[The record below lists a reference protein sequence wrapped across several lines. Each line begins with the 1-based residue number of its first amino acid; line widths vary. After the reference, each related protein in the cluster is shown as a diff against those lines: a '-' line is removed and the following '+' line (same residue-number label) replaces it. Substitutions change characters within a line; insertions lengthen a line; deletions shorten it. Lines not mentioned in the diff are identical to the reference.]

1 MNTFA
6 VRCLHEPMHLLS
18 LRSQINALNLA
29 SEQPDPFSTAEF
41 YANFL
46 ERGLLLPQS
55 ESQLWFLAV
64 FADTELVGY
73 LALKRVV
80 RRVLG
85 VATHGLEFL
94 VGHEVDR
101 PHLVARAAH
110 LEAVSRAVFDYLL
123 ERRDQWSWLELQG
136 QTAVSALDPTQLG
149 LRLPGHMT
157 RDFPNWENC
166 TIQLRWRTVQQ
177 YVQAMSSNMRGE
189 LRRRL
194 RRLLGLGQLE
204 LLSSSDPQ
212 ATPALFDL
220 YCSIEQRSWK
230 SETEVAIGGVV
241 QAEYVRGLLAAD
253 QPMRIVIHILLLDGA
268 PIAGL
273 ICGLFTAPAGTTLY
287 ALHLAYD
294 RHFAAASPGSAVL
307 LMGVRHAIEQG
318 CTSIN
323 LLAGFT
329 YYKRRWLAAITPRRS
344 IQVYRHGS
352 PFAWRRMLGD
362 ALRRAR
368 GKSQGSPAPNP
379 LRPAQVVSRAD
390 SSGSARLAAGRLAGT
405 LARGQFAAKI
415 AQAHLGRCET
425 LTASEIE
432 ASAAVITEPKPP
444 APVPKRRRVSRP
456 LEVPELP
463 PRG

>member
-1 MNTFA
+1 MKAFA
-6 VRCLHEPMHLLS
+6 VRCLHEPTDLLG
-18 LRSQINALNLA
+18 LREQINALNLA
-29 SEQPDPFSTAEF
+29 SEEPDPFSTAEF

-55 ESQLWFLAV
+55 ELQLWFLAV
-64 FADTELVGY
+64 FADTELLGY

-85 VATHGLEFL
+85 VVTHGLEFL

-101 PHLVARAAH
+101 PHLVARAEH
-110 LEAVSRAVFDYLL
+110 LEAVSHAVFEYLL

-136 QTAVSALDPTQLG
+136 QTAQSALDPMQLG

-166 TIQLRWRTVQQ
+166 TIPLRWPTVQQ

-204 LLSSSDPQ
+204 VLSSSDPQ

-230 SETEVAIGGVV
+230 SATEVAIGGVV

-253 QPMRIVIHILLLDGA
+253 QPMRIVIHIMLLDGA

-273 ICGLFTAPAGTTLY
+273 ICGLFTAPTGATLY

-294 RHFAAASPGSAVL
+294 SHFAAASPGSAVL

-329 YYKRRWLAAITPRRS
+329 YYKRRWLAEITPRRS

-352 PFAWRRMLGD
+352 PLAWRRVLGD
-362 ALRRAR
+362 ALRRVR
-368 GKSQGSPAPNP
+368 GESQGSTTLDP
-379 LRPAQVVSRAD
+379 LRPAQVISTAGPSRRA
-390 SSGSARLAAGRLAGT
+390 SRGAGQLTGT
-405 LARGQFAAKI
+405 LERGQFAAKI
-415 AQAHLGRCET
+415 AQAHLGMCET
-425 LTASEIE
+425 LAASEIA
-432 ASAAVITEPKPP
+432 ASAAVITESKPP
-444 APVPKRRRVSRP
+444 TLLPKHQRARSTP
-456 LEVPELP
+456 A
-463 PRG
+463 